1 MEYIQQMNGQ
11 VEMIQEKGFDGKL
24 FTLEEYLNIEK
35 HYINVVHSIMKATNS
50 KYLSIQYL
58 EADKEYI
65 INKIKCSKFYS
76 IDSELLQSIQLL
88 EENRRVYITR
98 ITDLVRLSLRE
109 YIYVV
114 LSNKEHK
121 IQIKFGY
128 DYYLNIACSLNYE
141 TLNYIVRNEGL
152 YLDPRQ

>member
-1 MEYIQQMNGQ
+1 
-11 VEMIQEKGFDGKL
+11 
-24 FTLEEYLNIEK
+24 YLNIEK

-114 LSNKEHK
+114 LSNKENK

-152 YLDPRQ
+152 YLDPR

>member
-1 MEYIQQMNGQ
+1 
-11 VEMIQEKGFDGKL
+11 
-24 FTLEEYLNIEK
+24 
-35 HYINVVHSIMKATNS
+35 MKATNS

-152 YLDPRQ
+152 YLDPR

>member
-1 MEYIQQMNGQ
+1 M
-11 VEMIQEKGFDGKL
+11 
-24 FTLEEYLNIEK
+24 
-35 HYINVVHSIMKATNS
+35 
-50 KYLSIQYL
+50 
-58 EADKEYI
+58 
-65 INKIKCSKFYS
+65 
-76 IDSELLQSIQLL
+76 LQSIQLL

-114 LSNKEHK
+114 LSNKENK

-152 YLDPRQ
+152 YLDPR